1 MVCLP
6 CVGAS
11 GSTTDTSYTG
21 FTRLLRDDH
30 RRAQRE
36 EPFQSPKRALGYT
49 QASCRDGMA
58 DGPGLVRSVDR
69 ELVATDPPRRQV
81 RLDPRQAERE
91 RPVLAGT
98 RECHPIRHEVAA
110 GRRWRAG

>member
-36 EPFQSPKRALGYT
+36 EPFQPPQRALGNT
-49 QASCRDGMA
+49 QTSRGDGMA

-69 ELVATDPPRRQV
+69 ELVATAPPGGQV
-81 RLDPRQAERE
+81 RLDPRQPERE
-91 RPVLAGT
+91 RPVLASAGE
-98 RECHPIRHEVAA
+98 RHPIR
-110 GRRWRAG
+110 R